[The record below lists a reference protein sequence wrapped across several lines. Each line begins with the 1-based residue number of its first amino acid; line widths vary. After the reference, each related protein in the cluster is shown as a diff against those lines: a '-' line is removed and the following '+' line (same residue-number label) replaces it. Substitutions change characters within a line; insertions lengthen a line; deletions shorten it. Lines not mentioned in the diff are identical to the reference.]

1 MIKSGM
7 EKEVQYWYEE
17 HKQSTGE
24 SGGLMGNPV
33 SGEAG
38 AKKIDRTE
46 QVGCT
51 EPVVHIILEERA
63 EWL

>member
-24 SGGLMGNPV
+24 SDGEPSVRG
-33 SGEAG
+33 SGSEE
-38 AKKIDRTE
+38 DRLDGTS
-46 QVGCT
+46 
-51 EPVVHIILEERA
+51 
-63 EWL
+63 WLY